1 MPHSVPPRSDVP
13 HEHTWNAESVFVTP
27 ADWEAEVQ
35 ALLADLPA
43 AQALSGHLGDS
54 PSALFDALEKIY
66 ELGRRAYRVM
76 MYAGFTYAV
85 DTTNQESAGRAGRAQ
100 GVMAQVMGGLAFVD
114 PELIALGEA
123 HLATWQT
130 EHPPLQRYAQRFH
143 DLFRQQAHV
152 RSAEVEELLGS
163 LGEVFGSIEQT
174 AGLLTDADFKF
185 PTAHTEAGEAREVT
199 QSSLH
204 TYLGEAD
211 RAARRTAWEGYCD
224 TYLAHKNTLANNL
237 LASIKANVFV
247 QRARRHTSTLA
258 MSLFENNVP
267 EAVFHN
273 LINTFKAN
281 LPTWHRYWEVRR
293 RALNLPDLHPYD
305 VWAPLAATRP
315 AATWEQAV
323 EWVCAGMAPL
333 GDEYVS
339 VMRRGLTE
347 QRWVDWQPNKGKRGG
362 AFSWGTKGTHPFIMM
377 SFDDSLFAVSTLAHE
392 LGHSMH
398 SYFTWQNQPNV
409 YAGYSLFV
417 AEVASNFNQALVR
430 AHLLRTQPDPAF
442 QINLLEEAMYNFHR
456 YFFQMPTLARFEL
469 EVHQRV
475 EQGKSVTAD
484 SMIDLMADLFT
495 EGYGGQ
501 VQVDRARV
509 GITWATFGHLYA
521 DYYVYQY
528 ATGISAAHA
537 LAAPILAGQAGAA
550 EAYVNFLKSGSA
562 AYGVDV
568 LKQAG
573 VDMTQPDAVTAAFGT
588 LADYV
593 SRLETLVTA

>member
-13 HEHTWNAESVFVTP
+13 REHTWNAESVFATP

-66 ELGRRAYRVM
+66 ELGRRAYRMM

-85 DTTNQESAGRAGRAQ
+85 DATDQEAAGRAGRAQ

-123 HLATWQT
+123 QLATWQT

-237 LASIKANVFV
+237 LASIKANVFL
-247 QRARRHTSTLA
+247 QRARRHTSTLS

-305 VWAPLAATRP
+305 VWAPLATTRP
-315 AATWEQAV
+315 TVTWDQAV

-333 GDEYVS
+333 GEEYVS

-475 EQGKSVTAD
+475 EQGKPVTAD
-484 SMIDLMADLFT
+484 SMIDLMADLFA
-495 EGYGGQ
+495 EGYGSQ

-509 GITWATFGHLYA
+509 GMTWATFAHLYA

-568 LKQAG
+568 LKRAG

-593 SRLETLVTA
+593 SRLEALVTA

>member
-1 MPHSVPPRSDVP
+1 MSHSVPPRSDVP
-13 HEHTWNAESVFVTP
+13 HAHTWNAESVFATP

-43 AQALSGHLGDS
+43 AQAFAGHLGDS

-100 GVMAQVMGGLAFVD
+100 GVMAQVMAALAFVD

-123 HLATWQT
+123 HLAAWQT

-185 PTAHTEAGEAREVT
+185 PTAHTTAGETREVT

-211 RAARRTAWEGYCD
+211 RVTRRTAWEGYFD

-237 LASIKANVFV
+237 LTSIKANVFL
-247 QRARRHTSTLA
+247 QRARRHTSTLS

-305 VWAPLAATRP
+305 VWAPLTATRP
-315 AATWEQAV
+315 TVTWDQAV

-333 GDEYVS
+333 GEAYVS

-347 QRWVDWQPNKGKRGG
+347 QRWVDWQPNQGKRGG

-377 SFDDSLFAVSTLAHE
+377 SFDNSLFAVSTLAHE

-430 AHLLRTQPDPAF
+430 AHLLRTQTDPVF

-475 EQGKSVTAD
+475 EQGKPVTAD

-509 GITWATFGHLYA
+509 GMTWATFAHLYA

-550 EAYVNFLKSGSA
+550 EAYINFLKSGSA
-562 AYGVDV
+562 AYGVEV